1 MTPAGQQRR
10 HSLLQ
15 RLFDLVHTDGAGQRR
30 ISHKLFRSHKG
41 KKLLAD
47 LLPLWTAP
55 HVQAALLAFASQLPE
70 YVQQP
75 NPAPHVPPFSS
86 ALASAP
92 KQLPAEDC
100 AALLEVVTAHDSAVL
115 RAGLQFQELCALL
128 LGLLCHT
135 ASAKDPRNLAALA
148 AFYGLLVP
156 LATKCERVWAVL
168 NAVLPT
174 ADSTHTAMLA
184 ELIGCESLNAK
195 FRTGGPKLGCSLVTS
210 ARAPSPQATANR
222 GNGC

>member
-1 MTPAGQQRR
+1 MTPAGQQLR

-15 RLFDLVHTDGAGQRR
+15 RLFDLVHTDVAGKRR
-30 ISHKLFRSHKG
+30 ISSELFKSDKG

-47 LLPLWTAP
+47 LLPLWTP
-55 HVQAALLAFASQLPE
+55 SHVQAALLAFASQLPE

-75 NPAPHVPPFSS
+75 NPAPHVPSFSS

-100 AALLEVVTAHDSAVL
+100 AALLEVVTAHGSAVL

-135 ASAKDPRNLAALA
+135 ASAKDPRNLASLT

-156 LATKCERVWAVL
+156 LATTCERVWAVL

-174 ADSTHTAMLA
+174 ADSTHSAMLA
-184 ELIGCESLNAK
+184 ELIGYEPGMQHLEHVP
-195 FRTGGPKLGCSLVTS
+195 R
-210 ARAPSPQATANR
+210 ARFSRSHARPASPQATVR
-222 GNGC
+222 RSDGF

>member
-1 MTPAGQQRR
+1 MTPAGQQLR

-15 RLFDLVHTDGAGQRR
+15 RLFDLVHTDVAGQRR
-30 ISHKLFRSHKG
+30 ISPELFKSDKG

-75 NPAPHVPPFSS
+75 NPAPHVPSFSS

-100 AALLEVVTAHDSAVL
+100 AALLEVVTAHGSAVL

-135 ASAKDPRNLAALA
+135 ASAKNSRNLAALA

-156 LATKCERVWAVL
+156 LATTCERVWAVL

-184 ELIGCESLNAK
+184 ELIGCE
-195 FRTGGPKLGCSLVTS
+195 P
-210 ARAPSPQATANR
+210 
-222 GNGC
+222 